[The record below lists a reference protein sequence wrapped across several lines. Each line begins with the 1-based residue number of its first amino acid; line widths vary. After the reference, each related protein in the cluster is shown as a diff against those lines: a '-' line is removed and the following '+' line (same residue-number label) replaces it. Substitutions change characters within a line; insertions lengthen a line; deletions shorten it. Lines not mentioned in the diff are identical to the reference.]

1 MQYRSAAK
9 APFNLLKIQILLGS
23 SLKAAKTTG
32 NLLFR
37 YTSAC
42 SKIPSYK
49 WRKKEMGKDDKT
61 LWKLI
66 PV

>member
-23 SLKAAKTTG
+23 SLKATTG
-32 NLLFR
+32 GNPLFR
-37 YTSAC
+37 YRNAC
-42 SKIPSYK
+42 SKTPSYK